1 VPRPS
6 ILSHTFT
13 QTRGSCLVLWLAV
26 LDDSANAL
34 FMTEIVRGMAYTI
47 KAFFEPK
54 VTVSSEETAAV
65 LLSEHGHSLLMDHTS
80 ALPSVLHLSPSW
92 QMKLLL

>member
-1 VPRPS
+1 MHTEGMPLLAPWLSMHSLHSMAEPLYTACLLTRVLRLCCAPR
-6 ILSHTFT
+6 T
-13 QTRGSCLVLWLAV
+13 AV

-54 VTVSSEETAAV
+54 VTVSGSST
-65 LLSEHGHSLLMDHTS
+65 
-80 ALPSVLHLSPSW
+80 
-92 QMKLLL
+92 